1 MYGRAGAIGST
12 RLRGYGYEHEKKR
25 AALEPIVLAGGV
37 ACARCGQ
44 AILPH
49 QAWDLDHSPDR
60 TAYLGPS
67 HVWCNR
73 GAHRKARLEVAEPVA
88 RPAAA
93 EPAGLVA
100 SDPRWRVPWL
110 KGLRRPPRDATWPRL
125 MTVPHPRAVGS
136 LGPVFVEWAEAR
148 EGQPLRWWQRLVA
161 TRLLE
166 VDSDGRLVWDA
177 LILSMARQL
186 GKSWLLREL
195 LLWRIHQGDRFG
207 ERQDVLHTG
216 KDIAICKEVQR
227 SARIWCRQQPRSYKV
242 TEVNGQEAIEWLG
255 DRSRWMIRAR
265 GAVYGYSVSLGAV
278 DEGWKV
284 DEQVVSEGLAPTMVE
299 RAQPQLLLVST
310 AHRLATSLMLDRRR
324 AALAELETGEGDLLI
339 EWSAPR
345 GAKVAD
351 RAGWRQASPHWTP
364 QREKLVAQQ
373 LASAMSGSLLD
384 ADEPDAIEGFRSQ
397 WLNQWP
403 LQQAV
408 NLDGE
413 ELLPPG
419 VWASLAGDVDTGGLM
434 WLAVEDN
441 WGKGAAVAAVSLQPD
456 GRLEVDGWT
465 HDDWDSAIEWVD
477 HLAGYW
483 NVTQILVGA
492 NLMSRVPQDMLPTPE
507 PSGIKETRV
516 GLPLFR
522 DLAANGVI
530 VHNQPNPA
538 LTQAVDEARVRE
550 GINGMTL
557 IPDYGHPHLVKAL
570 VWAVN
575 AAHQPAAA
583 PAIY

>member
-1 MYGRAGAIGST
+1 
-12 RLRGYGYEHEKKR
+12 
-25 AALEPIVLAGGV
+25 
-37 ACARCGQ
+37 
-44 AILPH
+44 
-49 QAWDLDHSPDR
+49 
-60 TAYLGPS
+60 
-67 HVWCNR
+67 
-73 GAHRKARLEVAEPVA
+73 
-88 RPAAA
+88 
-93 EPAGLVA
+93 
-100 SDPRWRVPWL
+100 
-110 KGLRRPPRDATWPRL
+110 
-125 MTVPHPRAVGS
+125 MTVPHPRATGS
-136 LGPVFVEWAEAR
+136 LGKEFIRFAEER
-148 EGQPLRWWQRLVA
+148 EGLELRWWQRLVA

-166 VDSDGRLVWDA
+166 TDAEGRLVWDTM
-177 LILSMARQL
+177 ILSMARQL

-207 ERQDVLHTG
+207 ERQDALHTG

-227 SARIWCRQQPRSYKV
+227 SARIWCRQQPREYKV

-265 GAVYGYSVSLGAV
+265 GAVYGYSVSLGVV

-310 AHRLATSLMLDRRR
+310 AHRLATPLMVDRRR
-324 AALAELETGEGDLLI
+324 AALAELETGDGDLII

-345 GAKVAD
+345 DAKIAD

-364 QREKLVAQQ
+364 QREKLVASQ
-373 LASAMSGSLLD
+373 LASAQSGSSLD

-403 LQQAV
+403 AQAAV
-408 NLDGE
+408 KLDGE
-413 ELLPPG
+413 ELLAPG
-419 VWASLAGDVDTGGLM
+419 VWASLAGDVSAAGPM

-465 HDDWDSAIEWVD
+465 HEDWDSAIEWVQY
-477 HLAGYW
+477 LAGYW
-483 NVTQILVGA
+483 QVTQILVGA
-492 NLMSRVPQDMLPTPE
+492 NLLSRVPRDMLPTPE

-522 DLAANGVI
+522 DLAANHVI
-530 VHNQPNPA
+530 VHNEPNRDLA
-538 LTQAVDEARVRE
+538 DAVAQARVRE

-557 IPDYGHPHLVKAL
+557 IPEYGHPHLVKAL

-575 AAHQPAAA
+575 AAHQPASL

>member
-1 MYGRAGAIGST
+1 
-12 RLRGYGYEHEKKR
+12 
-25 AALEPIVLAGGV
+25 
-37 ACARCGQ
+37 
-44 AILPH
+44 
-49 QAWDLDHSPDR
+49 
-60 TAYLGPS
+60 
-67 HVWCNR
+67 
-73 GAHRKARLEVAEPVA
+73 
-88 RPAAA
+88 
-93 EPAGLVA
+93 
-100 SDPRWRVPWL
+100 
-110 KGLRRPPRDATWPRL
+110 
-125 MTVPHPRAVGS
+125 MTVPHPDATGS
-136 LGPVFVEWAEAR
+136 LGRVFIGWAEER
-148 EGQPLRWWQRLVA
+148 EGRRLRWWQRLVA

-166 VDSDGRLVWDA
+166 HDGDDRLVWDA

-207 ERQDVLHTG
+207 EPQDVLHTG

-227 SARIWCRQQPRSYKV
+227 TARIWCRQRPREYKV

-310 AHRLATSLMLDRRR
+310 AHRLATPLMVDRRR
-324 AALAELETGEGDLLI
+324 AALAELETGDGDLLI

-345 GAKVAD
+345 DAHLED
-351 RAGWRQASPHWTP
+351 RTGWRLASPHWTP

-373 LASAMSGSLLD
+373 LANARAGGTLD
-384 ADEPDAIEGFRSQ
+384 PDEPDPVEGFRSQ

-403 LQQAV
+403 EQAAV
-408 NLDGE
+408 KLDGE

-419 VWASLAGDVDTGGLM
+419 VWASLAGDVDATGPM

-441 WGKGAAVAAVSLQPD
+441 WGKGAAVAAVCLLPD
-456 GRLEVDGWT
+456 GQLEVDGWVY
-465 HDDWDSAIEWVD
+465 DDWDSAILDVE

-483 NVTQILVGA
+483 DVTQILVGA
-492 NLMSRVPQDMLPTPE
+492 NLLSRVPLEMLPTPE
-507 PSGIKETRV
+507 PSGIKETRT

-522 DLAANGVI
+522 DLAANRVI
-530 VHNQPNPA
+530 VHHKPA
-538 LTQAVDEARVRE
+538 QELTAAVEQARVRE

-557 IPDYGHPHLVKAL
+557 IPMYGHPHLVKAL

-575 AAHQPAAA
+575 AAHQPAPT